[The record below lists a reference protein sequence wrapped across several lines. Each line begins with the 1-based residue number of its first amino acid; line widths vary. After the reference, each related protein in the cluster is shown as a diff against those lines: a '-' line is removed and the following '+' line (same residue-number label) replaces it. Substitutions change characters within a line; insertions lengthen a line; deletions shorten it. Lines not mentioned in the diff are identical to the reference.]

1 VDKTSFLLWEGTGTL
16 ARQDNLEVTRARK
29 GEPVTSAWA
38 DVSLSK
44 AAINKENFFNNEEEV
59 MYRGQHNSTFDE
71 QWARGSE
78 QNKKYKEKGS
88 SWQVFR
94 LQFLI
99 QHFRSK
105 WIRIEGFSL
114 LKVSST
120 LARKC

>member
-1 VDKTSFLLWEGTGTL
+1 ML
-16 ARQDNLEVTRARK
+16 R
-29 GEPVTSAWA
+29 
-38 DVSLSK
+38 
-44 AAINKENFFNNEEEV
+44 
-59 MYRGQHNSTFDE
+59 
-71 QWARGSE
+71 RGSTE
-78 QNKKYKEKGS
+78 DSTIIHLMSNESGDFNRTKKYKEKSS